1 MFRRMLD
8 DVPMFSELA
17 VTDSENLP
25 DHDGR
30 SAFGR
35 READMKKHHVV
46 FCYDPYDLPFWLRR
60 LFNQASEEIDG

>member
-1 MFRRMLD
+1 MFGRMLN

-25 DHDGR
+25 DHDR
-30 SAFGR
+30 CSAFGW

-46 FCYDPYDLPFWLRR
+46 LCYDRTISHFGCGDFLIILR
-60 LFNQASEEIDG
+60 E